1 MTRKWG
7 RPVQLQCRAI
17 LGLHLTHLE
26 RCAFLS
32 IFVQVLDDGPGVGGS
47 DEEIEG
53 LFCPL
58 YGDLENNDSDSA
70 SLAGISAPSK
80 TLPELEQDRT
90 LPSCPKKGT
99 DSGRIPGDLPGEG
112 TGAPWAP
119 LLLRAAHHNCEQFGP
134 CHLDAGRAG
143 CRPGAPTWQARDPA
157 LAALPRQVF
166 SGTGGL
172 IFVDSGLA
180 MAHLPTLCFAL
191 THLTRARFRLELA
204 QRPTTWWWWGGGA
217 DALPALWWAS

>member
-1 MTRKWG
+1 MVTLLLDSEYWLKS
-7 RPVQLQCRAI
+7 RAASVPDTDS
-17 LGLHLTHLE
+17 LLTHEESQCQQKKNSSWGPQKQSL
-26 RCAFLS
+26 RPAPAFLT
-32 IFVQVLDDGPGVGGS
+32 IFECV
-47 DEEIEG
+47 
-53 LFCPL
+53 
-58 YGDLENNDSDSA
+58 
-70 SLAGISAPSK
+70 AGISTPSK
-80 TLPELEQDRT
+80 TQNHAIL
-90 LPSCPKKGT
+90 SKKGT
-99 DSGRIPGDLPGEG
+99 DSGRIPGDLPGQG

-143 CRPGAPTWQARDPA
+143 CRPGAPTWQARDRA

-204 QRPTTWWWWGGGA
+204 QRPTTWWWWWVGVA